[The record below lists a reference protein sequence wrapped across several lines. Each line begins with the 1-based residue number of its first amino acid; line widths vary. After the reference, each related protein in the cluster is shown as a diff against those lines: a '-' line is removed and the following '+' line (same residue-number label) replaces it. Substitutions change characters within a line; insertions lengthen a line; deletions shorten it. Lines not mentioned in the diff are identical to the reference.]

1 VSRSVALSAASPH
14 ALDKIRFAFEDE
26 AYWVARL
33 GAFDAGSPT
42 LDSLTTDS
50 SGTTSVVT
58 TMRFGVDQL
67 PDPMRRLRL
76 ASLEIVQRERW
87 STLDGG
93 ELRGEITVDAPRTQ
107 ISGRGSVVLAPA
119 ESGTQLAGTAT
130 VNVNIPLI
138 GGPISKF
145 IAGLLASGILDIV
158 RVTDSWLVENS

>member
-1 VSRSVALSAASPH
+1 
-14 ALDKIRFAFEDE
+14 
-26 AYWVARL
+26 
-33 GAFDAGSPT
+33 
-42 LDSLTTDS
+42 
-50 SGTTSVVT
+50 
-58 TMRFGVDQL
+58 MRFGGDQL

-93 ELRGEITVDAPRTQ
+93 ELRGEITVDAPRTP

-119 ESGTQLAGTAT
+119 ESGTQLTGTAT